1 VQVKCPLCG
10 CLIEVTEGEGGL
22 VCPGCGELLGYA
34 ASGGA
39 FTVYTLPEDEDSYEF
54 VAREWEKAVDAGEYE
69 RAERLRREMDR
80 MMGETSEE
88 EEVEVVEGEEEGE
101 ETDEVLSKGD
111 YGETGE
117 DEEDFGEDEDFGD
130 EEDEELGEE
139 EES

>member
-1 VQVKCPLCG
+1 MQVKCPLCG
-10 CLIEVTEGEGGL
+10 CSIEVAEGEGGL

-34 ASGGA
+34 AAGSA

-117 DEEDFGEDEDFGD
+117 GFEKEAGESGEDDEDFGD
-130 EEDEELGEE
+130 EEEE
-139 EES
+139 EF